1 MALSAPRRT
10 FLTNFNLTGVIT
22 MGLFDSL
29 AGNML
34 GKFGGEKG
42 AIAQV
47 AIDLFNQNGGLPGV
61 LEKFKAAGFSSQVAS
76 WVGTGA
82 NQQISADQVTQVLG
96 SSTITAAADK
106 LGISSNEIS
115 AKIAEYLPQVVD
127 RMTPDGEVNKDSGN
141 LMATLLGMLK

>member
-1 MALSAPRRT
+1 
-10 FLTNFNLTGVIT
+10 

-29 AGNML
+29 AGSMM
-34 GKFGGEKG
+34 GKLGGEKG

-61 LEKFKAAGFSSQVAS
+61 LEKFKAAGFNAEVTS
-76 WVGTGA
+76 WVGKGE
-82 NQQISADQVTQVLG
+82 NLPISAAQIVQVLG
-96 SSTITAAADK
+96 SSTIQTAANK
-106 LGISSNEIS
+106 LGISADEIS

-127 RMTPDGEVNKDSGN
+127 RMTPNGEVNKDSGN